1 MTSTPASMQAGRYWA
16 VVPAA
21 GTGSRFG
28 GDEPKQYASIGGRTI
43 IESSLAP
50 FLEHP
55 EIAGIVLV
63 LAAGDERGSALA
75 ERLGSKVM
83 RTTGGMLR
91 AESVRNGLAKLSERA
106 SEHDWV
112 LVHDAA
118 RPCLP
123 PADLDRLIAEV
134 GNDSVGG
141 ILAAPLG
148 DTVKQGAAS
157 GRIERT
163 VERFGLWRALTPQ
176 MFRYGLLCRALDSA
190 LAAGIDVTDD
200 ATAME
205 RAGHQPRL
213 IAGSSANIKVTRPED
228 LAIAA
233 ALLVAGDTPGVRIGH
248 GYDVHAFEAGD
259 HVTLGGVRIAHDRG
273 VLAHSDGDVIIHA
286 LCDALLGAAGLGD
299 IGEKFPPSDPALR
312 GADSRTFLRQIAA
325 ELRGLGFAVGNVD
338 ISVIAE
344 VPRILAH
351 KPAMRANLA
360 ADLGILAARVN
371 IKATSMEGLG
381 AIGRR
386 EGFAAHA
393 IAVLTRARMTA

>member
-1 MTSTPASMQAGRYWA
+1 MMSAPAATPAGRYWA

-21 GTGSRFG
+21 GGGTRFG
-28 GDEPKQYASIGGRTI
+28 GELPKQYASVGGRTI

-50 FLEHP
+50 FVEHP
-55 EIAGIVLV
+55 DVAGIVVV
-63 LAAGDERGSALA
+63 LAAGDTRGAALV
-75 ERLGSKVM
+75 ERLRPRVM
-83 RTTGGMLR
+83 SAPGGEAR
-91 AESVRNGLAKLSERA
+91 AQSVRNGLAALELRA
-106 SEHDWV
+106 QENDWV

-123 PADLDRLIAEV
+123 RADLDRLIDEV
-134 GNDSVGG
+134 GDDAVGG

-148 DTVKQGAAS
+148 DTIKQGAAS
-157 GRIERT
+157 GHVERT

-190 LAAGIDVTDD
+190 LAAGIEVTDD
-200 ATAME
+200 AAAVE
-205 RAGHQPRL
+205 RAGHKPRL
-213 IAGSSANIKVTRPED
+213 IAGSAANIKVTRPED
-228 LAIAA
+228 LAMAA
-233 ALLVAGDTPGVRIGH
+233 ALLAGPAQSVCLGH

-273 VLAHSDGDVIIHA
+273 VRAHSDGDVIIHA

-299 IGEKFPPSDPALR
+299 IGEKFPPTDPALS
-312 GADSRTFLRQIAA
+312 GADSRTFLRQIAG
-325 ELRGLGFAVGNVD
+325 ELAALGYAVGNVD

-344 VPRILAH
+344 VPRILGH
-351 KPAMRANLA
+351 KSAMRANLA
-360 ADLGILAARVN
+360 SDLGVAPARVN

-393 IAVLTRARMTA
+393 VAVLLRTRSPS

>member
-1 MTSTPASMQAGRYWA
+1 MTSTPASTPAGRYWA

-28 GDEPKQYASIGGRTI
+28 GDAPKQYATIGGRTV

-50 FLEHP
+50 LLEHP
-55 EIAGIVLV
+55 EISGIVLV
-63 LAAGDERGSALA
+63 LARGDERGSALA
-75 ERLGSKVM
+75 AGLAPKV
-83 RTTGGMLR
+83 TKATGGALR
-91 AESVRNGLAKLSERA
+91 AESVRNGLLSLSERA
-106 SEHDWV
+106 REHDWV

-123 PADLDRLIAEV
+123 RADLDRLLVEV
-134 GNDSVGG
+134 GDDPVGG

-190 LAAGIDVTDD
+190 LAAGMDVTDD
-200 ATAME
+200 AAAME

-213 IAGSSANIKVTRPED
+213 IAGSAANIKVTRPED
-228 LAIAA
+228 LSIAA
-233 ALLVAGDTPGVRIGH
+233 ALMAAGDAPAVRIGH
-248 GYDVHAFEAGD
+248 GYDVHAFQAGD

-273 VLAHSDGDVIIHA
+273 VLAHSDGDVVIHA

-299 IGEKFPPSDPALR
+299 IGEMFPPSDPALR
-312 GADSRTFLRQIAA
+312 GADSRAFLRQVAT
-325 ELRGLGFAVGNVD
+325 ELRGLGFAIGNVD

-344 VPRILAH
+344 VPRILEH

-360 ADLGILAARVN
+360 ADLGIVAGRVN

-393 IAVLTRARMTA
+393 VAVLTRARTAA

>member
-1 MTSTPASMQAGRYWA
+1 MTSSRASTPATRYWA

-28 GDEPKQYASIGGRTI
+28 ADEPKQYASIGGRTI

-55 EIAGIVLV
+55 EISGIVLV
-63 LAAGDERGSALA
+63 IAAGDERGAALA
-75 ERLGSKVM
+75 ASLGPKVM
-83 RTTGGMLR
+83 RTTGGAVR
-91 AESVRNGLAKLSERA
+91 AESVRNGLAALSERA
-106 SEHDWV
+106 GEHDWV

-123 PADLDRLIAEV
+123 RADLDHLIDEV
-134 GNDSVGG
+134 GDDSVGG
-141 ILAAPLG
+141 ILAAPLR

-176 MFRYGLLCRALDSA
+176 MFRYGLLRHALDAA

-200 ATAME
+200 AAAME
-205 RAGHQPRL
+205 RAGHRPRL

-233 ALLVAGDTPGVRIGH
+233 ALLAAGAAPALRVGH
-248 GYDVHAFEAGD
+248 GYDVHAFQAGD

-299 IGEKFPPSDPALR
+299 IGEKFPPSDPAFH
-312 GADSRTFLRQIAA
+312 GADSRLFLRQVAA
-325 ELRGLGFAVGNVD
+325 ELRGLGFTIGNVD

-344 VPRILAH
+344 VPRILEH
-351 KPAMRANLA
+351 KAAMRANLA
-360 ADLGILAARVN
+360 ADLGIGPGRVN

-393 IAVLTRARMTA
+393 IAVLSRGRMSA